1 MANDRIFSDGEF
13 TADELENSIPFD
25 PDKRLRGD
33 EGAAYLD
40 EMLAILAGWEAIHRP
55 RKRAR
60 KGRDE
65 DTRRTTADTFLANL
79 VAAAFNRVDPER
91 FVAVP
96 FSNNALR
103 LPLAPVAMRSLRD
116 ALMTNGLVEGQE
128 GFLKVDL
135 YEHNKAMSRLTRL
148 RATAPMQD
156 RMEGLRVSRGSVV
169 RRAERGV
176 IHMKDADP
184 DQLPEPEEVTASR
197 EVLERLNARL
207 AVAPIELPDEAWAR
221 VRLRHDIEEEDDKE
235 AYRAYS
241 GDQSSKVLRRVF
253 NRRWTRGGR
262 IYGGWWMHLPKAER
276 KHITIEGAPVV
287 ELDFSRLHPTM
298 LFHRAGVRL
307 DFDPYCVPGLDGP
320 FVRELGKRTFNRLIN
335 KKSAKSGMSVTM
347 NGRKEH
353 RYQLPKGVSFRAYFR
368 QFVQRLEPIAQW
380 FGTGVGLELQ
390 REDSD
395 LAVAIIAR
403 MERSNITVLPVH
415 DSFIV
420 PKRYS
425 GDLKEAMREAYKD
438 KYGFYPEIK

>member
-1 MANDRIFSDGEF
+1 MASDPIFSDGEF
-13 TADELENSIPFD
+13 TADELENSMPFD

-33 EGAAYLD
+33 AGAAYLD
-40 EMLAILAGWEAIHRP
+40 EVLSILDEWEAIERP

-60 KGRDE
+60 KARDE
-65 DTRRTTADTFLANL
+65 DIRRTTADTLLANL
-79 VAAAFNRVDPER
+79 VAAAFNHLHPER

-96 FSNNALR
+96 FSNNSLR
-103 LPLAPVAMRSLRD
+103 LPLAPIVMRSLRD
-116 ALMTNGLVEGQE
+116 ALLTEGLVEGQE
-128 GFLKVDL
+128 GFLKVDR
-135 YEHNKAMSRLTRL
+135 YEHYKAMSRLTRL
-148 RATAPMQD
+148 RATAPMQE
-156 RMEGLRVSRGSVV
+156 RMERLRVGRGSVV

-176 IHMKDADP
+176 IHMKEVDP
-184 DQLPEPEEVTASR
+184 DQPAEPDEITVSR
-197 EVLERLNARL
+197 PTLERLNERL
-207 AVAPIELPDEAWAR
+207 ASAIIELPELAWER
-221 VRLRHDIEEEDDKE
+221 MRGRQEVEEEDDKD

-276 KHITIEGAPVV
+276 THITIDGASVV

-335 KKSAKSGMSVTM
+335 KKSSRSGMNVTM

-368 QFVQRLEPIAQW
+368 QFVQRLEPVARW
-380 FGTGVGLELQ
+380 FGTGVGMELQ

-395 LAVAIIAR
+395 LAIAVLAR
-403 MERSNITVLPVH
+403 MEQSGALVLPVH

-420 PKRYS
+420 AESHGEELR
-425 GDLKEAMREAYKD
+425 EAMREAFRD
-438 KYGFYPEIK
+438 RYGFYPEVK